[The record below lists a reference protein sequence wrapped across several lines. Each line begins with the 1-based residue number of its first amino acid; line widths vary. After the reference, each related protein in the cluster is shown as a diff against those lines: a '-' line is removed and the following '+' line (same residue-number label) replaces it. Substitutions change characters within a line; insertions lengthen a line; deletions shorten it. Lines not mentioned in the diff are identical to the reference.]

1 MNFSIQEVKILHSLK
16 LKHFTENILVEFLQ
30 KKKKI
35 HLGLLKRTFRKLKAG
50 LPPSQYEVT
59 AVGSSPS
66 RTELV
71 LLFMKLNLMHHLY
84 ETLNYKEPNGLFSL
98 FKEDYD
104 RKLQLSLKVSFRAPG
119 IH

>member
-1 MNFSIQEVKILHSLK
+1 
-16 LKHFTENILVEFLQ
+16 
-30 KKKKI
+30 
-35 HLGLLKRTFRKLKAG
+35 
-50 LPPSQYEVT
+50 
-59 AVGSSPS
+59 
-66 RTELV
+66 
-71 LLFMKLNLMHHLY
+71 MHHLY